1 MAKKHELTD
10 IQKGEILGLI
20 PHFSER
26 EIGRQ
31 LGIPHETVNDF
42 IHRYQTRQ
50 SMENLPRP
58 GKPSK
63 LSKRSDRLLVR
74 LMESKTRIP
83 FRELKNELNQDVSKR
98 TIQRHLQKVAD
109 IRKWRA
115 VKWSLLTKEHAKAR
129 RKWAQ
134 AHLH

>member
-1 MAKKHELTD
+1 MRMAKEHELTD

-42 IHRYQTRQ
+42 IHRYQIRPF
-50 SMENLPRP
+50 MKNLLRFS
-58 GKPSK
+58 KPSK

-74 LMESKTRIP
+74 LAESKTRIP
-83 FRELKNELNQDVSKR
+83 FHELKNELNQNVSK
-98 TIQRHLQKVAD
+98 
-109 IRKWRA
+109 
-115 VKWSLLTKEHAKAR
+115 
-129 RKWAQ
+129 
-134 AHLH
+134 

>member
-1 MAKKHELTD
+1 MAKEHELTD
-10 IQKGEILGLI
+10 IQNGEILRLI

-42 IHRYQTRQ
+42 IHRYQIRQ
-50 SMENLPRP
+50 STENLPRP

-74 LMESKTRIP
+74 LAESKTRIP
-83 FRELKNELNQDVSKR
+83 FYELKNELNQDVSKR
-98 TIQRHLQKVAD
+98 TIQ
-109 IRKWRA
+109 
-115 VKWSLLTKEHAKAR
+115 
-129 RKWAQ
+129 
-134 AHLH
+134 